1 MQLSNNV
8 VLACAGSGKTW
19 GICNDAI
26 FQRVGTKKVLMVSY
40 THKGVYS
47 LNNEY
52 TKQNYGVVDNHVKI
66 CTWFQFLLQE
76 LIKPYQ
82 SEFLK
87 EINKIESCDFSQM
100 YGEKFD
106 KKNTRK
112 YFLNN
117 ENDVKANNAS
127 EFALYLNQLSGG
139 AVLDRLEEVYSCIYI
154 DELQDLVGRDI
165 ELLELLFLSSIKIY
179 CVGDYKQ
186 STLKTHNAKS
196 NKDKCGVHVFDYVE
210 TLKNSHNLEI
220 IKSNCSRRFIQ
231 DIANFVNMIC
241 PSDPVISIVEADEKA
256 MGVYQILKKDVP
268 DYISNFKPDI
278 LRYDKRSSTMD
289 YPALNFGVCKG
300 MTMKRVLIFPNKPL
314 KAFLLNPSKKMDSPE
329 KYYVGSTRA
338 MYSLAFV
345 LDKLKPNDYF
355 ENDIIELA
363 NGEISVLKY
372 VKT

>member
-139 AVLDRLEEVYSCIYI
+139 AVLNRLEEVYSCIYI

-196 NKDKCGVHVFDYVE
+196 NKDKSGVHVFDYVE

-314 KAFLLNPSKKMDSPE
+314 KAFLLNPSIKMNASE

-363 NGEISVLKY
+363 NCEISVLRY
-372 VKT
+372 VKR